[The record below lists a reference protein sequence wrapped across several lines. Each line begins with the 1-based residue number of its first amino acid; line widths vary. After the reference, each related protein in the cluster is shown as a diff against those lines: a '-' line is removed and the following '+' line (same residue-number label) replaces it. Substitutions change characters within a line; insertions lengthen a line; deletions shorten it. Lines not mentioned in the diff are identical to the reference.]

1 MAPNSTV
8 IKNLEIAYFF
18 KSTERRV
25 LHLMWFPRR
34 HPASWPSP
42 WQVPRGSGSALRG
55 LLATGASYP
64 RLPSVNA
71 SGVALPQLAP
81 EVGWW
86 WGGREGGGKGERGRK
101 AGKRE
106 ERGKEGGKG
115 ERGGKGE
122 GRGRERRREG
132 RGEERGKGRE
142 EREREGGR
150 EGRGRERG
158 GKKGK
163 LVV

>member
-86 WGGREGGGKGERGRK
+86 WGEREGGGKGERGRK
-101 AGKRE
+101 GGRKGEGKEKGREGGGKRE
-106 ERGKEGGKG
+106 GEGRER
-115 ERGGKGE
+115 ERGGKGREGE
-122 GRGRERRREG
+122 GRGVERKEN
-132 RGEERGKGRE
+132 
-142 EREREGGR
+142 
-150 EGRGRERG
+150 
-158 GKKGK
+158 
-163 LVV
+163 